1 MRTYNLLRVFNTRE
15 EFTMSIGGQSEAS
28 QARSEPKIY
37 RLTPDGYAK
46 KQERLEYLR
55 SVKRKEI
62 ADYIHEAKEAGDISE
77 SSAYEDAK
85 NEQAKVEGEI
95 LQLER
100 LLAVAE
106 IMTANMHDEI
116 AGPLVVRIGTQVDV
130 ESENGSSRTFKIVE
144 TYEADPKSGLISD
157 QSPVG
162 KALMGHQEGDSVS
175 VATPGGVT
183 NYSIRSIRPM
193 L

>member
-1 MRTYNLLRVFNTRE
+1 
-15 EFTMSIGGQSEAS
+15 MSIGGQSDAS
-28 QARSEPKIY
+28 QARPEQKIY
-37 RLTPDGYAK
+37 RLTPEGFAK

-55 SVKRKEI
+55 TVKRKEI

-95 LQLER
+95 QQLER
-100 LLAVAE
+100 LLSVAE
-106 IMTANMHDEI
+106 MMTSDMHDTLV
-116 AGPLVVRIGTQVDV
+116 GPLEVRIGMQVDV
-130 ESENGSSRTFKIVE
+130 ESDSGATRTFKIVE

-162 KALMGHQEGDSVS
+162 KALMGHHVGDAVNVS
-175 VATPGGVT
+175 TPGGVT
-183 NYSIRSIRPM
+183 SYTIRSIRPM

>member
-1 MRTYNLLRVFNTRE
+1 
-15 EFTMSIGGQSEAS
+15 MSIGGQSDTT
-28 QARSEPKIY
+28 QAKSEQKVY
-37 RLTPDGYAK
+37 RLTPEGFAK

-55 SVKRKEI
+55 TVKRKEI

-85 NEQAKVEGEI
+85 NEQAKTEGEI

-100 LLAVAE
+100 LLALAE
-106 IMTANMHDEI
+106 IMTGDMHDDME
-116 AGPLVVRIGTQVDV
+116 GPPTVRIGMQVEVMADSGAV
-130 ESENGSSRTFKIVE
+130 RTFKIVE
-144 TYEADPKSGLISD
+144 TFEADPKNSLISD

-162 KALMGHQEGDSVS
+162 KALMGHQVDDHVTVS
-175 VATPGGVT
+175 TPGGVT
-183 NYSIRSIRPM
+183 NYTIRSIRPM

>member
-1 MRTYNLLRVFNTRE
+1 TRE
-15 EFTMSIGGQSEAS
+15 EFTMSIGGQSDAS
-28 QARSEPKIY
+28 QARSEQKIY

-55 SVKRKEI
+55 SVKRQEI

-100 LLAVAE
+100 LLAVAS
-106 IMTANMHDEI
+106 IMTSDMHDEF

-130 ESENGSSRTFKIVE
+130 ESESGSPRTFKIVE
-144 TYEADPKSGLISD
+144 TYEADPKTGLISD

-183 NYSIRSIRPM
+183 NYRIRSIRPM

>member
-1 MRTYNLLRVFNTRE
+1 
-15 EFTMSIGGQSEAS
+15 MSIGGQSEAS
-28 QARSEPKIY
+28 QAKSEQKVY
-37 RLTPDGYAK
+37 RLTPEGFAK
-46 KQERLEYLR
+46 RQERLEYLR
-55 SVKRKEI
+55 TVKRKEI

-85 NEQAKVEGEI
+85 NQQAKVEGEI

-106 IMTANMHDEI
+106 IMTSDMHDSFE
-116 AGPLVVRIGTQVDV
+116 GPLVVRIGTQVDV
-130 ESENGSSRTFKIVE
+130 ESDSGATRTFKVVE

-175 VATPGGVT
+175 VSTPGGET
-183 NYSIRSIRPM
+183 NYTIRSIRPM

>member
-1 MRTYNLLRVFNTRE
+1 
-15 EFTMSIGGQSEAS
+15 MSIGGQSDTT
-28 QARSEPKIY
+28 QAKSEQKVY
-37 RLTPDGYAK
+37 RLTPEGFAK

-55 SVKRKEI
+55 TVKRKEI

-85 NEQAKVEGEI
+85 NEQAKTEGEI

-100 LLAVAE
+100 LLALAE
-106 IMTANMHDEI
+106 IMTGDMHDDLE
-116 AGPLVVRIGTQVDV
+116 GPPIVRIGMQVEVMADSGAV
-130 ESENGSSRTFKIVE
+130 RTFKIVE
-144 TYEADPKSGLISD
+144 TFEADPKNSLISD

-162 KALMGHQEGDSVS
+162 KALMGHQVDDHVTVS
-175 VATPGGVT
+175 TPGGVT
-183 NYSIRSIRPM
+183 NYTVRSIRPM

>member
-1 MRTYNLLRVFNTRE
+1 
-15 EFTMSIGGQSEAS
+15 MSIGGQSDIT
-28 QARSEPKIY
+28 QAKSEQKPIL
-37 RLTPDGYAK
+37 LTPEGFAK

-55 SVKRKEI
+55 TVKRKEI

-85 NEQAKVEGEI
+85 NEQAKTEGEI

-100 LLAVAE
+100 LLAMAE
-106 IMTANMHDEI
+106 IMTDDMHGTQV
-116 AGPLVVRIGTQVDV
+116 GPPTVRIGMQVEVMADSGAV
-130 ESENGSSRTFKIVE
+130 RTFKIVE
-144 TYEADPKSGLISD
+144 TFEADPKNSLISD

-162 KALMGHQEGDSVS
+162 KALMGHQVGEHVTVS
-175 VATPGGVT
+175 TPGGVT
-183 NYSIRSIRPM
+183 NYTIQSIRPM

>member
-1 MRTYNLLRVFNTRE
+1 
-15 EFTMSIGGQSEAS
+15 MSIGGQSDTT
-28 QARSEPKIY
+28 QAKSEQKIY
-37 RLTPDGYAK
+37 RLTPEGFAK
-46 KQERLEYLR
+46 KQERLDYLR
-55 SVKRKEI
+55 TVKRKEI

-100 LLAVAE
+100 LLSVAE
-106 IMTANMHDEI
+106 IMTGDMHDDFT
-116 AGPLVVRIGTQVDV
+116 GPPVVRIGMQVEV
-130 ESENGSSRTFKIVE
+130 RSETGASRTFKIVE
-144 TYEADPKSGLISD
+144 TFEADPKAGLISD

-162 KALMGHQEGDSVS
+162 KALMGHQEGEHVTVS
-175 VATPGGVT
+175 TPGGVT
-183 NYSIRSIRPM
+183 NYTIQSIRPM

>member
-1 MRTYNLLRVFNTRE
+1 MT
-15 EFTMSIGGQSEAS
+15 IGGQSEAS
-28 QARSEPKIY
+28 QARSEQKVY

-46 KQERLEYLR
+46 KKERLDYLR
-55 SVKRKEI
+55 TVKRKEI
-62 ADYIHEAKEAGDISE
+62 ADYIHEAKEAGDITE

-100 LLAVAE
+100 LLEAAE
-106 IMTANMHDEI
+106 IMTADMHDTLE
-116 AGPLVVRIGTQVDV
+116 GPPVVRIGMQVDV
-130 ESENGSSRTFKIVE
+130 ETDAGAARTFKIVE
-144 TYEADPKSGLISD
+144 TFEADPKSGLISD

-162 KALMGHQEGDSVS
+162 KALMGHQEGETVSVS
-175 VATPGGVT
+175 TPGGMT
-183 NYSIRSIRPM
+183 NYTILSIRPM